1 MAQSGTVASGG
12 SVDVV
17 VAAYEQLRVYDA
29 GGLVGTLSRQNA
41 GGGFDVIDAIDH
53 RTTGEARGW
62 GGPATFRLALSAG
75 AARYVVSTCD
85 AVGEPRHATIGTI
98 AEAAA
103 VVIPPSVDAVT
114 LDGYWSI
121 GDGGAARYISDGTPS
136 ASGAFAGQEGRIAA
150 FEAGVFDFLDPRP
163 GFLAFLRDEGRL
175 ALYDGAAWVSPLAAS
190 PHRAAVAA
198 RVMEEDV
205 ALSGAFVETAAAI
218 PARAI
223 VLGVSTRTVAAVAG
237 AASYDCG
244 IAGEPGKFGGSLGI
258 AAGSSNV
265 GVIGPTAV
273 YAPTPVRLTANG
285 GSFSGGTVRVA
296 IHLIVCTAPEA

>member
-12 SVDVV
+12 SVDIV

-41 GGGFDVIDAIDH
+41 GGGWDVIDAIDH
-53 RTTGEARGW
+53 RTTGETRAVA
-62 GGPATFRLALSAG
+62 GPGTFR
-75 AARYVVSTCD
+75 
-85 AVGEPRHATIGTI
+85 I
-98 AEAAA
+98 
-103 VVIPPSVDAVT
+103 SVTA
-114 LDGYWSI
+114 
-121 GDGGAARYISDGTPS
+121 GAARYISDGTPS